1 MYLRVIIRTRGDNM
15 KIKITLNETLEGNRK
30 LTRNAIAVQ
39 AKIRPATLHDI
50 VKGNSKSI
58 TFATLGAILDAMNE
72 LDDTRSYDICD
83 VFVYDNEEKAQA
95 D

>member
-1 MYLRVIIRTRGDNM
+1 MAIR
-15 KIKITLNETLEGNRK
+15 ITLNETLEGNGK

-58 TFATLGAILDAMNE
+58 TFTTLSAILNAMNE
-72 LDDTRSYDICD
+72 LDDTRSYDISD
-83 VFVYDNEEKAQA
+83 VFVYESNNDK
-95 D
+95 

>member
-1 MYLRVIIRTRGDNM
+1 MSGIIRVRGDIM
-15 KIKITLNETLEGNRK
+15 AIKITLNETLENNER

-72 LDDTRSYDICD
+72 LDDTRNYDISD
-83 VFVYDNEEKAQA
+83 VFVYENEKKDA
-95 D
+95 

>member
-1 MYLRVIIRTRGDNM
+1 MA
-15 KIKITLNETLEGNRK
+15 IKITLNETLENNER

-72 LDDTRSYDICD
+72 LDDTRNYDISD
-83 VFVYDNEEKAQA
+83 VFVYENEKKDA
-95 D
+95 

>member
-1 MYLRVIIRTRGDNM
+1 M
-15 KIKITLNETLEGNRK
+15 KIKITLNETLEGNNK

-50 VKGNSKSI
+50 VKGKSKSI
-58 TFATLGAILDAMNE
+58 TFATLEAILDAMNE

-83 VFVYDNEEKAQA
+83 IFVYEPNNNK
-95 D
+95 